1 MQRGDSGNGKPR
13 VHARDHEH
21 GGADTIQIHYE
32 DVGGEGAGGGGG
44 GIQFD
49 TDPQAGGFLVVST
62 TASGGVS
69 VHADNGGVDL
79 SSDDFVDLT
88 STGDG
93 GIWLHTQGAG
103 NLLLEAQ
110 GTSGVDIQLHT
121 PALLRL
127 LSLPTSDPGVGG
139 AVWRDGSGFLRIS

>member
-1 MQRGDSGNGKPR
+1 MKP
-13 VHARDHEH
+13 VYTKT
-21 GGADTIQIHYE
+21 ADTRLAGLERQVRFLLRRSQTPEPDSY
-32 DVGGEGAGGGGG
+32 GAGGG

-49 TDPQAGGFLVVST
+49 TDPQTGGFLVVTT

-93 GIWLHTQGAG
+93 GIWLHTEGAG
-103 NLLLEAQ
+103 NLFLEANA
-110 GTSGVDIQLHT
+110 GSDVVIQIHS
-121 PALLRL
+121 PALLQL
-127 LSLPTSDPGVGG
+127 VGLPTSDPGVGN
-139 AVWRDGSGFLRIS
+139 AVWRDSSGFLRIH